1 VATTNMTSATI
12 VKLVPDSVKPTPE
25 HADVLLE
32 LAYLATAVDGRLDDE
47 ELATFTGLVGRL
59 LGKIPSTADLDK
71 LLDRFGGNVEFAE
84 IEERVKKIAPTLAE
98 DLKPLAFKLAVGLSV
113 ADLDASED
121 ETDLQILLAEALGLD
136 DAKVGE
142 LTAEVFA
149 ALDAGES

>member
-1 VATTNMTSATI
+1 MTSATI
-12 VKLVPDSVKPTPE
+12 VKLVPDSVKPTAE

-32 LAYLATAVDGRLDDE
+32 LAYLTTAVDGRLDDD

-59 LGKIPSTADLDK
+59 KGKAPSTAELDK
-71 LLDRFGGNVEFAE
+71 LLDKYGGNVEFAE
-84 IEERVKKIAPTLAE
+84 IEERVKKIAPTLP
-98 DLKPLAFKLAVGLSV
+98 DTLKPLAFKLAVGLSV

-121 ETDLQILLAEALGLD
+121 ETDLQVLLAEALGFD